1 MDYQSNDILNIS
13 KIQNKKIHIIGC
25 GATGSHL
32 AVELVKLGANRLV
45 LWDFD
50 IVNPHNITNQIW
62 TVDDIGKKKN
72 EALVEHLI
80 KINPELTD
88 TKIKIKEKWTN
99 ELLDGII
106 FNCVDSVELR
116 KAIYEANQYNPN
128 ITLMFDPRLGS
139 TTGSVFT
146 YEWNTENAELL
157 IKLSDFKDEEIVIQ
171 RSMCGTKVN
180 ISTTLYT
187 LINYLLINFVNYLN
201 GKKYYQQIYFDPLE
215 YKITYLKEAQ
225 HASII

>member
-1 MDYQSNDILNIS
+1 MDYQSNEILNIS

-32 AVELVKLGANRLV
+32 AVELVKLGANNLV

-62 TVDDIGKKKN
+62 TTEDIGKKKN
-72 EALVEHLI
+72 EALIEHLLL
-80 KINPELTD
+80 INPELKN
-88 TKIKIKEKWTN
+88 KIKIKEKWTD

-116 KAIYEANQYNPN
+116 KAIYETNQYNPN
-128 ITLMFDPRLGS
+128 IKIMFDPRLGS

-146 YEWNTENAELL
+146 YEWNTENAGLL

-180 ISTTLYT
+180 ISTTLFT
-187 LINYLLINFVNYLN
+187 LINCLLINFVNYLN
-201 GKKYYQQIYFDPLE
+201 GNKYYQQIYFEPLN

-225 HASII
+225 NASII

>member
-1 MDYQSNDILNIS
+1 MDYQSNEILNIS

-32 AVELVKLGANRLV
+32 AVELVKLGANNLV

-62 TVDDIGKKKN
+62 TTEDIGKKKN
-72 EALVEHLI
+72 EALIEHLLL
-80 KINPELTD
+80 INPELKN
-88 TKIKIKEKWTN
+88 KIKIKEKWTD

-116 KAIYEANQYNPN
+116 KAIYETNQYNPN
-128 ITLMFDPRLGS
+128 IKIMFDPRLGS

-146 YEWNTENAELL
+146 YEWNTENAGLL

-180 ISTTLYT
+180 ISTTLFT

-201 GKKYYQQIYFDPLE
+201 GNKYYQQIYFEPLN

-225 HASII
+225 NASII

>member
-1 MDYQSNDILNIS
+1 MDYQSNEILNIS

-32 AVELVKLGANRLV
+32 AVELVKLGANNLV

-62 TVDDIGKKKN
+62 TTEDIGKKKN
-72 EALVEHLI
+72 EALCEHLLL
-80 KINPELTD
+80 INPELENR
-88 TKIKIKEKWTN
+88 IKIKEKWTD

-128 ITLMFDPRLGS
+128 IKVMFDPRLGS

-146 YEWNTENAELL
+146 YEWNTENAGLL

-180 ISTTLYT
+180 ISTTLFT

-201 GKKYYQQIYFDPLE
+201 GNKYYQQIYFEPLN
-215 YKITYLKEAQ
+215 YKITYLKEVQ
-225 HASII
+225 NASII

>member
-1 MDYQSNDILNIS
+1 MDYQSNEILNIS

-32 AVELVKLGANRLV
+32 AVELVKLGANNLV

-62 TVDDIGKKKN
+62 TTEDIGKKKN
-72 EALVEHLI
+72 EALCEHLLL
-80 KINPELTD
+80 INPELENR
-88 TKIKIKEKWTN
+88 IKIKEKWTD

-128 ITLMFDPRLGS
+128 IKIMFDPRLGS

-146 YEWNTENAELL
+146 YEWNTENAGLL

-180 ISTTLYT
+180 ISTTLFT

-201 GKKYYQQIYFDPLE
+201 GNKYYQQIYFEPLN

-225 HASII
+225 NASII